1 MLKNSIGILMLL
13 TLGGPVNAAIDI
25 FACEPEWGALAGEI
39 GGDMIDVYVATTA
52 RQDPH
57 LIEARPSLLAKA
69 RTADLLFCTGA
80 DLELGWLPIL
90 LKKTGN
96 RKIQPGKPGHLFAAN
111 YVELKE
117 VFGDVSRSMGDVHA
131 KGNPHI
137 HLDPRNLLPITN
149 ELYNRLVSIDP
160 DNRDYYQQ
168 RVEDFDKRWR
178 EALVRWKEDAIGLQG
193 MPIVVHHRSWIY
205 LEIWLGLKEVA
216 ALEPKPG
223 IPPTSAHLAQLVSQL
238 DAQPARAVIRSPYQD
253 PRSSRWLE
261 KKVDISAIML
271 PFTVGGT
278 PEANDLFSLFDD
290 TISRLKQASQ

>member
-1 MLKNSIGILMLL
+1 MFKNSIFILLL
-13 TLGGPVNAAIDI
+13 LSLVRPANATIDI

-39 GGDMIDVYVATTA
+39 GGDRVSVYVATTA
-52 RQDPH
+52 KQDPH

-69 RTADLLFCTGA
+69 RKADLLFCTGA

-96 RKIQPGKPGHLFAAN
+96 RKIQPGKPGHLFAAD

-117 VFGDVSRSMGDVHA
+117 VFGEVSRSMGDVHA
-131 KGNPHI
+131 GGNPHI
-137 HLDPRNLLPITN
+137 HLDPRNLLPVAN
-149 ELYNRLVSIDP
+149 ELRNRLVSIDP
-160 DNRDYYQQ
+160 DNQDYYQQ
-168 RVEDFDKRWR
+168 RLQSFDERWSA
-178 EALVRWKEDAIGLQG
+178 ALARWKQDAGGLQG

-205 LEIWLGLKEVA
+205 LEAWLGLKEIA

-223 IPPTSAHLAQLVSQL
+223 SPPTAAHLAKLISLLGV
-238 DAQPARAVIRSPYQD
+238 QPARVVIRSPYQD
-253 PRSSRWLE
+253 PRASKWLQE
-261 KKVDISAIML
+261 KVEINAIML

-278 PEANDLFSLFDD
+278 PEADNLFSLFDD